1 MFSLLFQK
9 SLRNLNHKQYGLTYI
24 AHLENIDQ
32 LLSKAHMANSN
43 QDKIRIKHIVL
54 SRIFHIY
61 PLKALFSYLEYFWK
75 IFNQGQYR
83 LIHNAHLVN
92 FDQSLLNSHIVQSM
106 LTFAMFVANSDRVN
120 LWTML
125 VNEPYCPFKYS
136 T

>member
-32 LLSKAHMANSN
+32 LLSKAHMANSD

-61 PLKALFSYLEYFWK
+61 PLKALFSYLEYF
-75 IFNQGQYR
+75 
-83 LIHNAHLVN
+83 
-92 FDQSLLNSHIVQSM
+92 
-106 LTFAMFVANSDRVN
+106 
-120 LWTML
+120 
-125 VNEPYCPFKYS
+125 
-136 T
+136 